1 MHDTLEDQH
10 YLQCSFL
17 TRVPAGTLRA
27 KVDLQIQIVP
37 ADGTN
42 AAFNWREYGKP
53 RWRLSN
59 ENLHRFAGGRKG
71 RRLLVAPW
79 RKPRPATV
87 TSTREREQNIAETVR
102 VVGDAVCAVASMPLP
117 IGGARPLLACSV
129 CSGEV
134 PAKRCRRLPIT
145 GAPRG
150 GSPGGDSAS
159 D

>member
-1 MHDTLEDQH
+1 MHDTLEDRH

-87 TSTREREQNIAETVR
+87 TSTGVAPNFYPVAIGVWRSIMPCWAVVAAVRGAEPSAERS
-102 VVGDAVCAVASMPLP
+102 VAD
-117 IGGARPLLACSV
+117 RLA
-129 CSGEV
+129 
-134 PAKRCRRLPIT
+134 A
-145 GAPRG
+145 A
-150 GSPGGDSAS
+150 
-159 D
+159 

>member
-59 ENLHRFAGGRKG
+59 ENYTDLQVVERGGDCLGPHGGSRG
-71 RRLLVAPW
+71 RRP
-79 RKPRPATV
+79 
-87 TSTREREQNIAETVR
+87 
-102 VVGDAVCAVASMPLP
+102 
-117 IGGARPLLACSV
+117 
-129 CSGEV
+129 
-134 PAKRCRRLPIT
+134 
-145 GAPRG
+145 
-150 GSPGGDSAS
+150 
-159 D
+159 

>member
-53 RWRLSN
+53 RWLLSN

-87 TSTREREQNIAETVR
+87 TSTHWGEPAAPGCGMRTEADR
-102 VVGDAVCAVASMPLP
+102 AVTAQ
-117 IGGARPLLACSV
+117 LLV
-129 CSGEV
+129 EW
-134 PAKRCRRLPIT
+134 
-145 GAPRG
+145 
-150 GSPGGDSAS
+150 
-159 D
+159 